1 MNVMSQNI
9 GILIWLMDCTKR
21 DGGPDKAYGAI
32 VCQLRAYKAEI
43 IYRQARVSQTE
54 KGWKPG

>member
-1 MNVMSQNI
+1 MNVMSRNI

-21 DGGPDKAYGAI
+21 DGGPDKAFGAI

-54 KGWKPG
+54 KG